1 MKKSAIALG
10 LVVIT
15 ALTWRLLP
23 TGSAEPPQ
31 AFAGMGPAT
40 VSVAPVLSRQV
51 TEQRDYSGRLQAVEQ
66 AEIKPRVEGTIDT
79 VHFTEGALVQKGD
92 LLFTLDP
99 RPFEAAVK
107 RAEAMLASAQAQ
119 AGFTQKDFQRVAAL
133 GRDDVV
139 TRRDIDARR
148 NAANVAQADVAAAEA
163 ALRTAKLDLDYTQ
176 IKAPISGRASRAEM
190 TAGNLV
196 QTMTGAPLL
205 TTIVSV
211 DPIYVDFSMDEP
223 TYLEYVRAGMTAP
236 DKAQT
241 IAVDVT
247 LAGDGKT
254 VYHGKVKLFDNQI
267 KVDSGTIRVRAVL
280 GNPEGKLVPGMYA
293 LARIAVPSQGETLL
307 VTDRAISTD
316 QDKKYVLVVGP
327 DNVANYRPVQLGGT
341 ADGLRIVKDG
351 LKAGEKI
358 VVNGVQMAIPGMPV
372 TPLEVAMDAPPPA
385 NPAQQ
390 PVAGDKTGVSAE
402 VAPTAQEVTSPD
414 APAKP

>member
-1 MKKSAIALG
+1 MKKRLMVLG
-10 LVVIT
+10 LVAVG
-15 ALTWRLLP
+15 AVAWRLFLVGAP
-23 TGSAEPPQ
+23 EPPP

-40 VSVAPVLSRQV
+40 VSVASVQSRQV
-51 TEQRDYSGRLQAVEQ
+51 TEYRDYSGRLQAVEQ
-66 AEIKPRVEGTIDT
+66 AEIKPRVEGTIET
-79 VHFTEGALVQKGD
+79 VHFTEGAMVQKGD

-119 AGFTQKDFQRVAAL
+119 AGFTQKDYQRVAAL
-133 GRDDVV
+133 GKDDVV
-139 TRRDIDARR
+139 TRRDIDTRR

-211 DPIYVDFSMDEP
+211 DPIYVDFAMDEP
-223 TYLEYVRAGMTAP
+223 TYLDYVRAGMTMP

-241 IAVDVT
+241 IPVEVT

-254 VYHGKVKLFDNQI
+254 VYRGKVKLFDNQI
-267 KVDSGTIRVRAVL
+267 KADSGTIRVRAVL
-280 GNPEGKLVPGMYA
+280 ENADGKLVPGMYA

-316 QDKKYVLVVGP
+316 QDKKYVLVVGA
-327 DNVANYRPVQLGGT
+327 DNIANYRPVQLGGT

-351 LKAGEKI
+351 LKSGEKI
-358 VVNGVQMAIPGMPV
+358 VVNGLQMAIPGMPV
-372 TPLEVAMDAPPPA
+372 TPQEVAMDAPPPA
-385 NPAQQ
+385 AQPQQAAAPEGAATPA
-390 PVAGDKTGVSAE
+390 AE
-402 VAPTAQEVTSPD
+402 QAVEPAAAD

>member
-1 MKKSAIALG
+1 MKKRMILLG
-10 LVVIT
+10 VV
-15 ALTWRLLP
+15 AVGAVAWRLLLVGAP
-23 TGSAEPPQ
+23 EPPP
-31 AFAGMGPAT
+31 AFAGMGPAN

-66 AEIKPRVEGTIDT
+66 AEIKPRVEGTIEQ
-79 VHFTEGALVQKGD
+79 VHFTEGAMVQKGD

-133 GRDDVV
+133 GKDDVV

-163 ALRTAKLDLDYTQ
+163 ALRTARLDLDYTQ

-211 DPIYVDFSMDEP
+211 DPIYVDFAMDEP
-223 TYLEYVRAGMTAP
+223 TYLGYVRAGMTAP

-247 LAGDGKT
+247 LAGDDKT
-254 VYHGKVKLFDNQI
+254 IYHGKVKLFDNQI
-267 KVDSGTIRVRAVL
+267 KADSGTIRVRAVL
-280 GNPEGKLVPGMYA
+280 DNADGKLVPGMYA

-316 QDKKYVLVVGP
+316 QDKKYVLVVGA

-341 ADGLRIVKDG
+341 AGGLRIVKDG

-358 VVNGVQMAIPGMPV
+358 IVNGVQMAMPGMPV
-372 TPLEVAMDAPPPA
+372 APQEVAMDAPPPA
-385 NPAQQ
+385 AQQ
-390 PVAGDKTGVSAE
+390 QQAA
-402 VAPTAQEVTSPD
+402 APEGAAPETS
-414 APAKP
+414 APAASPETAAPAPQR